1 MCSSFWNDRRIW
13 YSIFVFISQTLRGFN
28 RISVYIAFFC
38 ITTVCIIFNV
48 VLDKLIKKTDDKR
61 IHAAYIMAVILF
73 MLFGIW
79 EQNPH
84 IDIPYIHNYEQ
95 WTSDDNFVK
104 SIENDVEEYT

>member
-13 YSIFVFISQTLRGFN
+13 YSIFVLELLYQ
-28 RISVYIAFFC
+28 YCFFC

-48 VLDKLIKKTDDKR
+48 VLYKLIKKTDDKR

-104 SIENDVEEYT
+104 SMENDVEEYT

>member
-1 MCSSFWNDRRIW
+1 M
-13 YSIFVFISQTLRGFN
+13 
-28 RISVYIAFFC
+28 
-38 ITTVCIIFNV
+38 
-48 VLDKLIKKTDDKR
+48 DKLIKKTDDKR
-61 IHAAYIMAVILF
+61 IHAAYITAVILF

-84 IDIPYIHNYEQ
+84 IDITYIHNYEQ